1 MRGNWGQGGASGP
14 AASGREQA
22 VLNGRPSG
30 PLQPAAPGLP
40 LQPLWEGVFRP
51 RDKVTQG
58 TRRLR
63 EQGRSENKDAQ
74 ETQETRRLREQGGSG
89 NKEAQGTRRPKK
101 QGEAQP
107 QGGGETAG
115 EQQPGDTA

>member
-1 MRGNWGQGGASGP
+1 MPENGRTREDWGGWEDEGGRGRVRGNWGQGGASGP

-30 PLQPAAPGLP
+30 PLQPAPPGLP

-63 EQGRSENKDAQ
+63 EQGD
-74 ETQETRRLREQGGSG
+74 LR
-89 NKEAQGTRRPKK
+89 NKEKPNLRVVGRRRESSGQVIRPD
-101 QGEAQP
+101 GCRDR
-107 QGGGETAG
+107 G
-115 EQQPGDTA
+115 